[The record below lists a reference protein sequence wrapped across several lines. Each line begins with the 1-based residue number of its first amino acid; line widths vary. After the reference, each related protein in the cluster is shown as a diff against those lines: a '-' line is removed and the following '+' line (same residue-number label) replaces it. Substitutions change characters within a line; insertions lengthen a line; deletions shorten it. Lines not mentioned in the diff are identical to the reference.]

1 MTRCRSKIFFIG
13 FFISISSLY
22 SHAQNRQADSLKV
35 VLSGTSADTLR
46 VYYMYKISDAYS
58 LTELSEAW
66 KYADS
71 ALKLAQKIQYQKG
84 EARSHTRLGNIF
96 NATGQFDT
104 ALAEHLISLELCEK
118 MKDVMGVAAAY
129 NNIAL
134 MYTSRSLSDDYKN
147 AIENFKEAKKYYEKL
162 KDSANLTTVLF
173 NIGDGFEKMGRM
185 DSAFIYAN
193 MAKKIALK
201 QGDHES
207 LGVIFF
213 NLGSISYKSGRFEEA
228 VREIRGGIQYMTA
241 VEDNHSLSMAWS
253 TYALCFKEL
262 GKIDSFEFYA
272 KKAIEMGNSTSNHA
286 AVLEASNEL
295 AKHYAAVQNY
305 PAYYQYKELA
315 TTKDSIINSNKR
327 TARIEQLKKQEEIRQ
342 VKKIAQETAEAK
354 ARIHTVQKVV
364 IVGFIVTLFIALIIS
379 TKKKANQKAI
389 KALSFIC
396 LLLVFEFITFII
408 HPYIDKLTDHEPIY
422 MVLILAIVAG
432 LLGQLHHKLAH
443 WLEEKLIHK
452 RKHHPL
458 HKKGQPVPA
467 EPIAHR
473 KPFEKTKEKQEKNP
487 DEVIQKTISALP
499 DNNKLNI
506 KIEEKH
512 PADSKPD
519 HQEKL

>member
-1 MTRCRSKIFFIG
+1 MTQCKPGIFLLG
-13 FFISISSLY
+13 FFIAISSLY

-35 VLSGTSADTLR
+35 VLSGTSADTMR

-58 LTELSEAW
+58 ETELSEAW

-84 EARSHTRLGNIF
+84 KARSHTRLGNIF

-118 MKDVMGVAAAY
+118 MKDEMGIAATR

-147 AIENFKEAKKYYEKL
+147 AIENFKKAKESYEKL

-173 NIGDGFEKMGRM
+173 NIGDGFEKMERL

-201 QGDHES
+201 QGDYES
-207 LGVIFF
+207 LGVIYF
-213 NLGSISYKSGRFEEA
+213 NLGSISFKSGRFEEA
-228 VREIRGGIQYMTA
+228 LREIREGIYYLTA
-241 VEDNHSLSMAWS
+241 FEDNHSLSMAWS
-253 TYALCFKEL
+253 TYALCFKKL
-262 GKIDSFEFYA
+262 KKIDSFEFYS
-272 KKAIEMGNSTSNHA
+272 KKAIEMGNATSNHA
-286 AVLEASNEL
+286 AVLEAANEL

-342 VKKIAQETAEAK
+342 VKKIAQETAAAK

-364 IVGFIVTLFIALIIS
+364 IVGFIVTLFIAMIIL
-379 TKKKANQKAI
+379 TKRKANPKAI

-443 WLEEKLIHK
+443 WLEKKLIHK
-452 RKHHPL
+452 KVSRNPQETETPEQTESIGL
-458 HKKGQPVPA
+458 KKLP
-467 EPIAHR
+467 
-473 KPFEKTKEKQEKNP
+473 EKNEQLEKIP
-487 DEVIQKTISALP
+487 GNIHQKSTTDPHALP
-499 DNNKLNI
+499 DNKKLNI

-512 PADSKPD
+512 PAHSKPGD
-519 HQEKL
+519 KK